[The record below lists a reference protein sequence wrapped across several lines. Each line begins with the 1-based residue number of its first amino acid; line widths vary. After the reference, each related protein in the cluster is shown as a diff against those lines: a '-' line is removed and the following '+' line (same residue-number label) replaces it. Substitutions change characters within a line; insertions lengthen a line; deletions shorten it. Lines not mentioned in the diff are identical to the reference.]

1 MLELA
6 RRGDRLAFTVR
17 VTPRA
22 SASSVGGV
30 RDGALVIRVTAPP
43 ADGAANAAVVR
54 ILSRALGIAPSA
66 VRIERGGTSRT
77 KVISVPLATEA
88 ALARLAK

>member
-1 MLELA
+1 
-6 RRGDRLAFTVR
+6 
-17 VTPRA
+17 
-22 SASSVGGV
+22 
-30 RDGALVIRVTAPP
+30 VIRVTAPP